1 MISNVDID
9 TLGQFLQKMQ
19 APPIEKKIG
28 RNIDTLIRKRNVS
41 KLTSFLSL

>member
-1 MISNVDID
+1 MLSNVDTE

-28 RNIDTLIRKRNVS
+28 RNNDIYIN
-41 KLTSFLSL
+41 